1 MALEWRSKYWMD
13 MSLICKWRPVTL
25 YRGCKAAIEGKEGI
39 PRDQQRLISLN
50 VNKELEDDCTLADY
64 NIENDSTLNLLLW
77 MKGLSINGQL
87 LLLHVIAVMLV
98 VVLCLI

>member
-1 MALEWRSKYWMD
+1 MKVKTLDGHVINLQMTPPNTLED
-13 MSLICKWRPVTL
+13 V
-25 YRGCKAAIEGKEGI
+25 KAAIEEKEGI

-77 MKGLSINGQL
+77 MKGLST
-87 LLLHVIAVMLV
+87 
-98 VVLCLI
+98 

>member
-1 MALEWRSKYWMD
+1 
-13 MSLICKWRPVTL
+13 
-25 YRGCKAAIEGKEGI
+25 
-39 PRDQQRLISLN
+39 